1 MTVSA
6 SKDLF
11 AISKASKRPDT
22 RWLRF
27 RWGRACRLCPGRSDV
42 NLFRYRE
49 GIIDLD
55 AQVSDSA
62 FDLRVNPAAA
72 GRLLGFREVFTGLFR
87 GDFQIV
93 IDRLPRVLGQPKHDW
108 VAGFPLT
115 HCGAIDGVASRSSMI
130 ILLCHRDERA

>member
-1 MTVSA
+1 MS
-6 SKDLF
+6 
-11 AISKASKRPDT
+11 
-22 RWLRF
+22 
-27 RWGRACRLCPGRSDV
+27 LCPGRSDV

-93 IDRLPRVLGQPKHDW
+93 IDRLRVCSVSPNMTGWL
-108 VAGFPLT
+108 VFL
-115 HCGAIDGVASRSSMI
+115 
-130 ILLCHRDERA
+130 